1 MCHLSLSDPN
11 GWFCQNLPTDRAA
24 LWLWSSRET
33 LSCGPSGPLPGGEGE
48 AFSISRVSY
57 SPVGEGDLGCPPG
70 LYREDGRWLEKWGG
84 GGPDETS
91 FMVASSFETS

>member
-1 MCHLSLSDPN
+1 MDGFDKP
-11 GWFCQNLPTDRAA
+11 LPTDRAA
-24 LWLWSSRET
+24 LQLWSSRET

-48 AFSISRVSY
+48 AFSISRVSC

-70 LYREDGRWLEKWGG
+70 LYREDGRGLEKWGG
-84 GGPDETS
+84 ADETS